1 MNTLLVNYIDL
12 LNKPENINKIM
23 EELKEEILIYEEKYL
38 STLFIFKKLHDKKSE
53 ILKDEPENYHQ
64 QHSSEKGINNNHHLY
79 SIPEINNEDNINNM
93 SDTTKD
99 FKKDIQTSSK
109 SQQINEINHKIHNSI
124 LDINKDNEDEKINIV
139 KELKS
144 LKKQFSSN
152 NNEDN
157 KY

>member
-64 QHSSEKGINNNHHLY
+64 QHSSEK
-79 SIPEINNEDNINNM
+79 E
-93 SDTTKD
+93 
-99 FKKDIQTSSK
+99 
-109 SQQINEINHKIHNSI
+109 
-124 LDINKDNEDEKINIV
+124 
-139 KELKS
+139 
-144 LKKQFSSN
+144 
-152 NNEDN
+152 
-157 KY
+157 